1 MTLVS
6 CSWSSG
12 GGERMTATCW
22 LTGVP
27 IIVSDGGGPVGH
39 TLEENGMIDIMS
51 RDGRT
56 SDDSSKS

>member
-1 MTLVS
+1 
-6 CSWSSG
+6 
-12 GGERMTATCW
+12 MTATCW